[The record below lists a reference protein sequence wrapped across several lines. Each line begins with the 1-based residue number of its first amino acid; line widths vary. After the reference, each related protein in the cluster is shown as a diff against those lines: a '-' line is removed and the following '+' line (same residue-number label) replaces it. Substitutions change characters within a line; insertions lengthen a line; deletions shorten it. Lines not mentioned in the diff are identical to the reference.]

1 MGTGTGG
8 GKSEQNPVTTSS
20 TNNIQKTTNN
30 VDNSIHTSDFGAITS
45 AENIARD
52 SIAVVDAQSKRNT
65 ELASDVTS
73 GVTDFAKGIVNS
85 SFTFAK
91 DENDNSLNFARG
103 LNDSSL
109 NFAQG
114 LQDNALEG
122 IFHLAEG
129 NAASLNSTVKAI
141 NDIGTQRNT
150 SADQRVQD
158 LATTSLKIGLGMV
171 ALIAAVIIFGNHH
184 KAA

>member
-85 SFTFAK
+85 SFTFAR
-91 DENDNSLNFARG
+91 DE
-103 LNDSSL
+103 NDSSL
-109 NFAQG
+109 NFARG